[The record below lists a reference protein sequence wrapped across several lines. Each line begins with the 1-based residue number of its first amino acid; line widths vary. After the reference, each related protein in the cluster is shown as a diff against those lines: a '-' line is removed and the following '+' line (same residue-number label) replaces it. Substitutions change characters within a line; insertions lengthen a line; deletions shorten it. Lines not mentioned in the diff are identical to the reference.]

1 MKYVLAIFAAL
12 LLVSCSVKKRTYR
25 DGYYI
30 DWAFNKKTKAPVKK
44 SETPVDVKETI
55 AVEPIVAV
63 KNNEVAEDIF
73 ISKHKN
79 TLLMD
84 TCGDIITFKSGD
96 QVTAKVIEI
105 SEEKIKYKRCD
116 NLDGPAFVVSK
127 ATVASIKYSN
137 GIEEKIVAPTPQTV
151 SPNNPYSNAQ
161 QQKYTGPKK
170 VHPKA
175 IWALVCLLVGFII
188 GITLIP
194 AYFLAVA
201 ALREIKLKP
210 DYYSGRV
217 LAKVVK
223 TVCVVLFYIFIGI
236 VLLIALGV

>member
-1 MKYVLAIFAAL
+1 MKYVVAIFAAL

-25 DGYYI
+25 DGYYM
-30 DWAFNKKTKAPVKK
+30 DWAFNKKTKAPVKETK
-44 SETPVDVKETI
+44 TPVEAKETI
-55 AVEPIVAV
+55 AVEHVVAV
-63 KNNEVAEDIF
+63 KSNEVVEEIF
-73 ISKHKN
+73 ISKSKN

-84 TCGDIITFKSGD
+84 TCGDIITFRSGD

-105 SEEKIKYKRCD
+105 SEDKIKYKRCD

-151 SPNNPYSNAQ
+151 SPDNPYSNAP
-161 QQKYTGPKK
+161 QKYTGPKK

-223 TVCVVLFYIFIGI
+223 TICSILFYTFLFI
-236 VLLIALGV
+236 VLLIILGV